1 MNSTGS
7 QQTNMASKSRGKQRG
22 EDIQQEDVFQAVV
35 IADSFNV
42 RFAPITNEKPKS
54 LLPLANIPILDY
66 TLEFLV
72 TAGVQEI
79 FVFCCHLADQIRTHI
94 RQSKWSE
101 CSSCT
106 ITPVL
111 SESCMSMGDALRE
124 IHDKSVIRSDFVL
137 VFGDTVANLRLQDVL
152 QEHKKRLQDK
162 TNPQNKNSVMTMI
175 FQKVP
180 PGHRSRNKE
189 DDIFLAVDQT
199 SNRVLHYQRVREQSK
214 LQIPVDVLADNL
226 DVQLRYDLLDSQIS
240 VCSPEVLALF
250 KDNFDY
256 LNRDHFVKGLL
267 DNEDIM
273 EKTIHMCV
281 LNDGY
286 TGRVSNLQMYDTV
299 SRDVICRWSY
309 PLVPDTQT
317 DNQGQI
323 ISHNRHN
330 IYTSKDVMLAKG
342 CVLEQ
347 NVLVGRGTRIG
358 SNTRITDSV
367 IGKDCKIGS
376 DVVIENAYIW
386 DGVTIEDQ
394 CCVDTAV
401 ICDNVVVYA
410 CTSVGPG
417 CVLSYNVKVGPS
429 VKIEARS
436 RLQAAKDMDDDF
448 GDELTEADQ
457 DAVSMINY
465 GSKSQAFLH
474 QPPEDSDDEDNDLV
488 QDMFGLGIQS
498 ESSTEASSLSERS
511 SDDEA
516 MLDDEEL
523 FYSELLDTFVK
534 AKEDNYNTENLIL
547 EINSLKHTYNIAIRD
562 LYGMVMKGLIEIPL
576 RDSQDLEPGAQLAN
590 VKKNFVRY
598 KPLILNY
605 IKSEES
611 QLDCLHALEYFAL
624 SNKTVSTLLVKLLN
638 ILYDADILSEVV
650 LIKWHNMEKEE
661 EYKAIA
667 KQVAPLIKWLEEA
680 EEETSD
686 EELGSD

>member
-1 MNSTGS
+1 
-7 QQTNMASKSRGKQRG
+7 MASKGKGKQRG

-54 LLPLANIPILDY
+54 LLPLANTPILDY

-72 TAGVQEI
+72 SAGVQEI
-79 FVFCCHLADQIRTHI
+79 FVFCCHLADQVRTHL

-124 IHDKSVIRSDFVL
+124 IHDKSVIRNDFVL
-137 VFGDTVANLRLQDVL
+137 VFGDVVANIRLQDIL
-152 QEHKKRLQDK
+152 QEHKNRLKDK
-162 TNPQNKNSVMTMI
+162 TCPKNKNSVMTMI

-189 DDIFLAVDQT
+189 DDIFLAVDKS
-199 SNRVLHYQRVREQSK
+199 SNRVLHYQRVRDQSK
-214 LQIPVDVLADNL
+214 LQIPVDVLADNS
-226 DVQLRYDLLDSQIS
+226 DVLLRYDLLDSQIS
-240 VCSPEVLALF
+240 VCSPELLSLF

-256 LNRDHFVKGLL
+256 LNRDHFVKGIL

-281 LNDGY
+281 INDGY
-286 TGRVSNLQMYDTV
+286 MGRISNLQMYDSV
-299 SRDVICRWSY
+299 SRDVVCRWSY

-317 DNQGQI
+317 DEGGQI
-323 ISHNRHN
+323 ISHSRHN
-330 IYTSKDVMLAKG
+330 VYTSKDVMLAKG

-358 SNTRITDSV
+358 NNTRITDSV
-367 IGKDCKIGS
+367 IGKDCKIGNN
-376 DVVIENAYIW
+376 VVIENAYIW
-386 DGVTIEDQ
+386 DGVTVEDD
-394 CCVDTAV
+394 CTVNTAV
-401 ICDNVVVYA
+401 VCDKAVIYA
-410 CTSVGPG
+410 TTSVNPG
-417 CVLSYNVKVGPS
+417 CVLSWNVKVGPM
-429 VKIEARS
+429 VTIAAGS
-436 RLQAAKDMDDDF
+436 RLQATKDMDDDF

-465 GSKSQAFLH
+465 GSQSQAFLY
-474 QPPEDSDDEDNDLV
+474 QPPEDSDDEDSDLV
-488 QDMFGLGIQS
+488 QDMFGHSIQS
-498 ESSTEASSLSERS
+498 ETSSEASSLSEES
-511 SDDEA
+511 SEDEG

-523 FYSELLDTFVK
+523 FYSELLDTLVK

-576 RDSQDLEPGAQLAN
+576 RESDDLDPGAQLLS
-590 VKKNFVRY
+590 VKKNIARY
-598 KPLILNY
+598 KALIMNY
-605 IKSEES
+605 IKNEES
-611 QLDCLHALEYFAL
+611 QLDCLHALEDFAL
-624 SNKTVSTLLVKLLN
+624 SNKTVNTVLVKLLH
-638 ILYDADILSEVV
+638 ILYDADVLSENV
-650 LIKWHNMEKEE
+650 LIKWHRMDKED
-661 EYKAIA
+661 EYKAIK
-667 KQVAPLIKWLEEA
+667 KQVTPLIKWLEEA

-686 EELGSD
+686 EEIDSD